1 MGLGSE
7 GKGESP
13 EPMGSVRL
21 EQSIGVPAERVAA
34 YVADFRNS
42 RDWMVGVESVEPL
55 GEDFYRI
62 RLDTPVGKLE
72 PGVQVT
78 GRGDHSISWVY
89 TSTVEGGGEVEVK
102 PVDEGCNIL
111 YSGDF
116 RLKRKLLGRAAR
128 LAGMERFA
136 RRNGERSLLRLKSLM
151 EAGRY

>member
-1 MGLGSE
+1 MGLGTG
-7 GKGESP
+7 GKP
-13 EPMGSVRL
+13 DPAGSVRL
-21 EQSIGVPAERVAA
+21 EQVIEAPAEKVSA
-34 YVADFRNS
+34 YIADFRNS
-42 RDWMVGVESVEPL
+42 EHWMVGIEHVEPL
-55 GEDFYRI
+55 GEDAYRI

-102 PVDEGCNIL
+102 PAESGCAIL

-116 RLKRKLLGRAAR
+116 QLKRKILSQAAR

-136 RRNGERSLLRLKSLM
+136 RRNGERSLLRLKALM